1 MESQAKEQFVSEGFN
16 SSDIIT
22 HRLVD
27 TRYLGQS
34 FELTV
39 GYPKR
44 PTRGDLIRSISRS
57 FYYAHRQRFGY
68 ADKSQP
74 IEIVNLRVQAEI
86 PIEKPDLKTK
96 PYGGSDSSQASA
108 GSTQVTF
115 STGTQLAHMYDRSLM
130 MPGNHIKG
138 PALLLQMDSTIVLSP
153 RWSGT
158 IDEFGNLIAIIS

>member
-1 MESQAKEQFVSEGFN
+1 MENQAKEQFASEGFN

-44 PTRGDLIRSISRS
+44 PTRGDLSRSISRS
-57 FYYAHRQRFGY
+57 FYNAHRQRFGY

-86 PIEKPDLKTK
+86 PVEKPDLEKK
-96 PYGGSDSSQASA
+96 PYTGPDTSQASA

-130 MPGNHIKG
+130 KPGNHIKG

-158 IDEFGNLIAIIS
+158 IDEFGNLIATIS